1 MGEPQNHTAGGVAKI
16 VSPDLSVTVG
26 QLQFKNPVIAGSCEL
41 TMTEEGIRACLDAGV
56 GAVVAKSVN
65 EVPAAARQLSNAAYV
80 QIASDRSIRSWA
92 EAGVEDSLFC
102 RSGLAPQALDD
113 WLELLARCQ
122 AHASTL
128 GAMVIGSITVAD
140 ASAAAGIAERLA
152 SVVPCVEI
160 NLGAPH
166 GRETAPGV
174 IRLVDTSEGVAR
186 YTSAV
191 RSVTCGGLIVK
202 LTSQASDVTVLA
214 QAALDAGAD
223 AVTLMGRHGGFLPDI
238 ETWEPVLGSW
248 GAIGGSWSLPLSL
261 YWVSKC
267 FRSLQSSTALIG
279 TNGARNGL
287 DVVRFLLSGARA
299 VELAS
304 LPMLEGPS
312 ALARCV
318 EELQAYLSA
327 RSLTS
332 LEPLFGESARRARTY
347 EEIAA
352 GGTDLGSWSLW
363 DTAWQERAAL

>member
-1 MGEPQNHTAGGVAKI
+1 MGEAGSHDVASNAKI
-16 VSPDLSVTVG
+16 LVPDLSVTVG
-26 QLQFKNPVIAGSCEL
+26 HLHFKNPVIAGSCEL
-41 TMTEEGIRACLDAGV
+41 TMTEEGICACLDAGV
-56 GAVVAKSVN
+56 GAVVAKSIN

-92 EAGVEDSLFC
+92 EIGVEDSLFC
-102 RSGLAPQALDD
+102 RSGLAPRALED

-122 AHASTL
+122 AHASTME
-128 GAMVIGSITVAD
+128 ATVIGSITVAEVN
-140 ASAAAGIAERLA
+140 AAAAIAERLA
-152 SVVPCVEI
+152 SVVPCVEL
-160 NLGAPH
+160 NLSAPH

-174 IRLVDTSEGVAR
+174 ICLVDTSEGVAR

-191 RSVTCGGLIVK
+191 RSVTSGGLIVK

-214 QAALDAGAD
+214 QAALHAGAD
-223 AVTLMGRHGGFLPDI
+223 AVTLVGRHGGFLPDI
-238 ETWEPVLGSW
+238 ETWEPALGSW
-248 GAIGGSWSLPLSL
+248 GAIGGSWALPLSL

-267 FRSLQSSTALIG
+267 FHSSLSTALIG
-279 TNGARNGL
+279 TNGARDGL

-318 EELQAYLSA
+318 DELRAYLSERGLA
-327 RSLTS
+327 SLD
-332 LEPLFGESARRARTY
+332 PLFGASVRRARTY

-352 GGTDLGSWSLW
+352 SNTASDSWGPGE
-363 DTAWQERAAL
+363 TAWQRRAAR